1 MKRETGFRT
10 VLLIVVLVLCGIS
23 LFPTIMVFSK
33 KNDANLPLEQR
44 TREIYKRDHPE
55 MAAKAINLGLDLAG
69 GTHIIVEVD
78 KSKLD
83 KDAQKDVMDRSLEI
97 LRNRVDQYGLSEPMI
112 TRSGDNRIV
121 ADLAGMGAEDARRL
135 IGATALLEFKL
146 VPEPTEFKPVMDKI
160 DAFLNRRSGG
170 KPEPGAK
177 EGNDTARAVAD
188 IFGRVMTKDSAKIS
202 DSASASAL
210 GNDTTKDTTKV
221 AANDSTKA
229 EATDS
234 AETASE
240 FFKNRPFGSLLVS
253 MGRDIA
259 VKAENVEK
267 ARRILEDPEVQDL
280 IPSRYQFLWGR
291 DIEVQEGGEKT
302 RRLYLLKRR
311 PEMTGATIADAMPQ
325 RLSGGMNS
333 GETEV
338 SLTFKGLGPKEFG
351 RVTGANIGRQLAI
364 VLDSVVY
371 SAPVIQGRIP
381 NGRASI
387 TGIGDMKEAKQLSVT
402 LRAGSL
408 PAPMKIVEL
417 RSVGP
422 TLGEDNIKQ
431 GLMAAVLALALVAV
445 FMAVY
450 YKGAGL
456 IADLA
461 LLLNMIV
468 LFAVLSAFHATLT
481 LPGIAGIVLTIG
493 MAVDANVL
501 IFERIREE
509 LRNGR
514 SVRAAI
520 DAGYKKA
527 FSAIFDANVTTL
539 GTAAILYYIG
549 VGPIKGFGLTLMIG
563 ISASLYTAIGVSR
576 LVFDYLLA
584 GRDVKTLS
592 IGKGIEWFHTVD
604 IKVIPL
610 ARYYVGL
617 SMAIFVLALGA
628 IAVKGLHFGIDFTG
642 GHVYQVKLEQTPD
655 IEKIRTSLEKQ
666 GLDDPRVQT
675 LGSQSENRLLIF
687 LPQMNEEAKT
697 KQLVEKAVP
706 GSFIESEDTVG
717 PSVGKDL
724 RRAAIM
730 AILASLVLIVL
741 YIWFRFGRNGLGF
754 GLGGVLGLVHD
765 SIITL
770 GLFALFEMEI
780 SLNFVAAILTII
792 GYSLNDS
799 IIIFDRI
806 RELTGVASSK
816 ESFATRV
823 NSANNQCLSRS
834 IITHLTVLFTVVVL
848 AVMGASSV
856 RDFSIAMII
865 GVVVGTYSTIAV
877 ACPFVVWW
885 DRRRIHPATLPKA
898 AAAALALKK

>member
-10 VLLIVVLVLCGIS
+10 ILLLVVLVLCAIS

-44 TREIYKRDHPE
+44 TREIYKRQHPE

-69 GTHIIVEVD
+69 GTHIIVEVKKD
-78 KSKLD
+78 KLD

-97 LRNRVDQYGLSEPMI
+97 IRNRVDQYGLSEPVI
-112 TRSGDNRIV
+112 TRSGENRIV

-160 DAFLNRRSGG
+160 DGFLNRRSGG
-170 KPEPGAK
+170 KPEPGAQAD
-177 EGNDTARAVAD
+177 NDTTRAVQD
-188 IFGRVMTKDSAKIS
+188 LFGRVMSKDTAKIGDSA
-202 DSASASAL
+202 
-210 GNDTTKDTTKV
+210 GVKDTTKI
-221 AANDSTKA
+221 AANDSLKKS
-229 EATDS
+229 DS
-234 AETASE
+234 AKDTSETASE

-259 VKAENVEK
+259 VKAENVDK
-267 ARRILEDPEVQDL
+267 VKRILEDQEVQQL
-280 IPSRYQFLWGR
+280 IPTRYQFLWGR
-291 DIEVQEGGEKT
+291 DVETQEGGNKI
-302 RRLYLLKRR
+302 RRLYLLKHR
-311 PEMTGATIADAMPQ
+311 PEMTGATIADARPQ
-325 RLSGGMNS
+325 RLSGGMNA

-387 TGIGDMKEAKQLSVT
+387 TGIGDMAEAKQLSVT

-408 PAPMKIVEL
+408 PAPMQIAEL

-422 TLGEDNIKQ
+422 TLGEDNIKK
-431 GLMAAVLALALVAV
+431 GLLAAVVALALVAA
-445 FMAVY
+445 FMAFY

-456 IADLA
+456 IADMA
-461 LLLNMIV
+461 LLLNMIL

-509 LRNGR
+509 LRSGR

-520 DAGYKKA
+520 DSGYKKA
-527 FSAIFDANVTTL
+527 FSAIFDSNVTTL

-549 VGPIKGFGLTLMIG
+549 VGPIKGFGLTLMVG
-563 ISASLYTAIGVSR
+563 ISASMYTAIGVSR
-576 LVFDYLLA
+576 LVFDYILA

-592 IGKGIEWFHTVD
+592 IGKGIEWFHTAD
-604 IKVIPL
+604 IKVIPW
-610 ARYYVGL
+610 AKYYVGL
-617 SMAIFVLALGA
+617 SIVVFALAIGA
-628 IAVKGLHFGIDFTG
+628 IAVKGLNFGIDFTG
-642 GHVYQVKLEQTPD
+642 GEVYRVKFEQQPNVEIVRKEIQSAGLE
-655 IEKIRTSLEKQ
+655 
-666 GLDDPRVQT
+666 DPRVQT
-675 LGSQSENRLLIF
+675 LGTANENRLLIF
-687 LPQMNEEAKT
+687 LPKSSEGENT
-697 KQLVEKAVP
+697 KQIVEKAIV
-706 GSFIESEDTVG
+706 GGVIESEDTVG

-724 RRAAIM
+724 RRSAMSSIFAALI
-730 AILASLVLIVL
+730 LIVL

-754 GLGGVLGLVHD
+754 GVGGVLGLVHD
-765 SIITL
+765 CIITL
-770 GLFALFEMEI
+770 GLFALFGMEI

-823 NSANNQCLSRS
+823 NNANNQCLSRS
-834 IITHLTVLFTVVVL
+834 IITHLTVLFTVVIL
-848 AVMGASSV
+848 AIMGASSV
-856 RDFSIAMII
+856 RDFSIAMVI

-885 DRRRIHPATLPKA
+885 DRRRVHPGMSVKVPS
-898 AAAALALKK
+898 LAVKK

>member
-10 VLLIVVLVLCGIS
+10 VLLIVVLVLCGVS
-23 LFPTIMVFSK
+23 LFPTLMVFSK

-44 TREIYKRDHPE
+44 TREIYKREHPE

-69 GTHIIVEVD
+69 GTHIIVEVQKD
-78 KSKLD
+78 KLD

-112 TRSGDNRIV
+112 TRSGENRIV

-146 VPEPTEFKPVMDKI
+146 VPEATEFKPVLDKI
-160 DAFLNRRSGG
+160 DGFLNRRSGG
-170 KPEPGAK
+170 KPEPGVK
-177 EGNDTARAVAD
+177 QGSDTSRAVAD
-188 IFGRVMTKDSAKIS
+188 MFGRVMTTDSTKSVTAAGS
-202 DSASASAL
+202 P
-210 GNDTTKDTTKV
+210 DTTQV
-221 AANDSTKA
+221 VANDSLKK
-229 EATDS
+229 TDS
-234 AETASE
+234 AADTSETASE

-267 ARRILEDPEVQDL
+267 AKRILEDPEVQQL
-280 IPSRYQFLWGR
+280 IPARYQFLWGR
-291 DIEVQEGGEKT
+291 DVEVQQGGGKT

-311 PEMTGATIADAMPQ
+311 PEMTGATIADARPQ
-325 RLSGGMNS
+325 RLSGGMNA

-408 PAPMKIVEL
+408 PAPMQIAEL

-422 TLGEDNIKQ
+422 TLGEDNIKK
-431 GLMAAVLALALVAV
+431 GLLAAVVALALVAA
-445 FMAVY
+445 FMAFY

-461 LLLNMIV
+461 LFLNMII

-493 MAVDANVL
+493 MAVDSNVL

-527 FSAIFDANVTTL
+527 FSAIFDSNVTTL

-549 VGPIKGFGLTLMIG
+549 VGPIKGFGLTLMVG

-576 LVFDYLLA
+576 LVFDYILA
-584 GRDVKTLS
+584 RRDIKVLS
-592 IGKGIEWFHTVD
+592 IGKGITWFHTVD
-604 IKVIPL
+604 IKVIPW

-617 SMAIFVLALGA
+617 SIAIFALALGA
-628 IAVKGLHFGIDFTG
+628 VAVRGLHFGIDFTG
-642 GHVYQVKLEQTPD
+642 GNVYRVKFEQQPD
-655 IEKIRTSLEKQ
+655 IEKVRKEIEAAGLE
-666 GLDDPRVQT
+666 DPRVQT
-675 LGSQSENRLLIF
+675 LGSQNENRLLIF
-687 LPQMNEEAKT
+687 LPKTGEDAKT
-697 KQLVEKAVP
+697 KALVEKAVI
-706 GSFIESEDTVG
+706 GATIEGEDTVG

-724 RRAAIM
+724 RRSAIM
-730 AILASLVLIVL
+730 SILAALVLIVL

-754 GLGGVLGLVHD
+754 GVGGVLGLIHD

-770 GLFALFEMEI
+770 GLFALFGMEI
-780 SLNFVAAILTII
+780 SLDFVAAILTII

-799 IIIFDRI
+799 IVIFDRI

-816 ESFATRV
+816 ESFAARV
-823 NSANNQCLSRS
+823 NNANNQCLSRS
-834 IITHLTVLFTVVVL
+834 IITHLTVLFTVLVL
-848 AVMGASSV
+848 SIMGASSV
-856 RDFSIAMII
+856 RDFSIAMVI

-898 AAAALALKK
+898 AALAVKK